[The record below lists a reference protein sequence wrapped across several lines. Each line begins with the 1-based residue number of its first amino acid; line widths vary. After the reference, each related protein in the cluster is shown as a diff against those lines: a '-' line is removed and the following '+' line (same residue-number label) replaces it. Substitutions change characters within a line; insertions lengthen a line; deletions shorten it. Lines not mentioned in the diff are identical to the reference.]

1 MLFALHEEQKR
12 DIMSVFNVGE
22 EKVKVIGS
30 GFNDNIFK
38 NKNYE
43 VERDYIELVFAGK
56 ICKSKGLIPF
66 IDCLDR
72 LDYKDDFIKVR
83 LAGTGSDKES
93 YDEIVE
99 KAKESRFDIKF
110 LGKLNQ
116 DDLSEEF
123 NKADIFVLPSFYE
136 GLPVVVLEAM
146 ACGTDVV
153 VTDIPGVKEWIG
165 EKINTSGKIKYVKLP
180 KMKSVGVPS
189 DEAIEPFEE
198 RLAESLEQMI
208 KENLDTT
215 KHKRFIDM
223 SEKTWDGL
231 AKRMEEMIIKTK

>member
-1 MLFALHEEQKR
+1 M
-12 DIMSVFNVGE
+12 
-22 EKVKVIGS
+22 
-30 GFNDNIFK
+30 
-38 NKNYE
+38 
-43 VERDYIELVFAGK
+43 VFAGK

-93 YDEIVE
+93 YDEIVA
-99 KAKESRFDIKF
+99 KADNSRFDIKF

-116 DDLSEEF
+116 NDLSEEF

-165 EKINTSGKIKYVKLP
+165 EKINTSGKIKYVELP
-180 KMKSVGVPS
+180 EMKSVGVPA
-189 DEAIEPFEE
+189 DEAIAPFED
-198 RLAESLEQMI
+198 RLSKALDQMI

-215 KHKRFIDM
+215 NHKRFIDM